1 MLLSFD
7 KLPLSSRVWVY
18 ASDRKFTQKEIISIR
33 KDLEYFLSNWTSHN
47 QNLETAFELRYDRFI
62 IIAVNQQINN
72 TSGCSI
78 DNSVR
83 FMKKLEN
90 KYQVDLFDKMNVIYK
105 KDKHLFHKKL
115 NEFISMYKS
124 NSVTQNTIV
133 FNNLVKTIRE
143 YKDQWEVPAKDSWH
157 NRFMN

>member
-1 MLLSFD
+1 M
-7 KLPLSSRVWVY
+7 
-18 ASDRKFTQKEIISIR
+18 
-33 KDLEYFLSNWTSHN
+33 
-47 QNLETAFELRYDRFI
+47 ETAFELRYDRFI

-72 TSGCSI
+72 ASGCSI

-105 KDKHLFHKKL
+105 KNKHLFHKKL